1 MKLADKLAQLRHKG
15 LYRSRR
21 ICDSAQSTEMLVDG
35 RRCLAFCSNDYLGL
49 ANHPDV
55 VAAFMREAQHT
66 GVGSGASH
74 LITGHH
80 RLHHQ
85 LEEELAEFTGRDRA
99 LLFSTGYM
107 ANMGVVSAL
116 LGRSDSVFADRLN
129 HASLNDACLLS
140 GAQFRRY
147 THADTQLLMQQLADS
162 SSAIKLVV
170 TDGVFSMD
178 GDIAPLP
185 ALVAAANTHDA
196 VLMVDD
202 AHGMG
207 VLGEHGAGTLQQ
219 FGLGQQEV
227 PILMGTLGKA
237 FGSFGAFVAGSDELI
252 EFLINRARTYIYTT
266 ALPPAVA
273 AATSASLRL
282 VRTENWRRD
291 RLRTLIKYM
300 RDNASAAGLALAD
313 SDTAIQILMVKSTE
327 QAVRLSTALLENDIL
342 VPAIRPPTVPE
353 GSARLRITL
362 SAQHT
367 EAQIDRLLGVLASAL
382 AQEPLS

>member
-1 MKLADKLAQLRHKG
+1 MKLADKLAQIKHKG

-21 ICDSAQSTEMLVDG
+21 ITDSAQSTEMLVDG
-35 RRCLAFCSNDYLGL
+35 RKCLAFCSNDYLGI
-49 ANHPDV
+49 ANHPKV
-55 VAAFMREAQHT
+55 IAAFTHAAQHT

-85 LEEELAEFTGRDRA
+85 LEEELAEFTRRDRA

-116 LGRSDSVFADRLN
+116 FGRNDSVFADRLN

-140 GAQFRRY
+140 GAEFKRY
-147 THADTQLLMQQLADS
+147 THADTHMLAQQLADNACDS
-162 SSAIKLVV
+162 KLVV

-178 GDIAPLP
+178 GDVAPLP
-185 ALVAAANTHDA
+185 ELVAVANQHDA
-196 VLMVDD
+196 TLMIDD
-202 AHGMG
+202 AHGLG
-207 VLGEHGAGTLQQ
+207 VLGTHGGGTLEQ
-219 FGLGQQEV
+219 FGLDQNDV

-237 FGSFGAFVAGSDELI
+237 FGSFGAFVAGDDDLI

-273 AATSASLRL
+273 AATSASLKL
-282 VRTENWRRD
+282 VQEESWRREK
-291 RLRTLIKYM
+291 LNTLIKHL
-300 RDNASAAGLALAD
+300 RDSASASGLALAD
-313 SDTAIQILMVKSTE
+313 SDTAIQLLMVGTTE
-327 QAVRLSTALLENDIL
+327 QAVCLSASLLEHDIL

-367 EAQIDRLLGVLASAL
+367 EPQIDRLLDVLADT
-382 AQEPLS
+382 LSQKAVS